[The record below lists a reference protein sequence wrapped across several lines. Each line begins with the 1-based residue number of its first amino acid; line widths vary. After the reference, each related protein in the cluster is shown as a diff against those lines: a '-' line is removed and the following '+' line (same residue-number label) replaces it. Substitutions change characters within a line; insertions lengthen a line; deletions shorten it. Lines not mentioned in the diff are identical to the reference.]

1 MDFIPSELSPFVV
14 IIVAVII
21 LWLVWRVITGIIRFV
36 IMLAVVAVALY
47 LVWMLANNLGM
58 V

>member
-1 MDFIPSELSPFVV
+1 MEFIPAELSPFVV
-14 IIVAVII
+14 IIIAVIV

-36 IMLAVVAVALY
+36 IMLAVIAIALY
-47 LVWMLANNLGM
+47 VVWTLANNMGM

>member
-1 MDFIPSELSPFVV
+1 MEFIPSELSPFVV
-14 IIVAVII
+14 IIIAVIV

-36 IMLAVVAVALY
+36 IMLAVIGVAIYV
-47 LVWMLANNLGM
+47 VWMLANNLGM

>member
-1 MDFIPSELSPFVV
+1 VDFIPSELSPFVV
-14 IIVAVII
+14 ILVAVIA

-36 IMLAVVAVALY
+36 IMLAVLAVALY
-47 LVWMLANNLGM
+47 LVWMLVNNLGM